1 MTGTAEKKKL
11 SFTDF
16 LRVRFK
22 GLLDPIGRF
31 LNKIG
36 LKPNMV
42 TIFGLIG
49 NFGAALLIAS
59 GYITWGGILVL
70 IMAPIDALDGT
81 MARLR
86 EEPTRFGGFVDSVT
100 DRYSEL
106 LTLGGLLFYFSQQS
120 SNLGVI
126 LSFLAAAGSIMVSY
140 TRARAEAL
148 NYDAKIGLLTRVE
161 RYFVLIPG
169 LIFNI
174 PMIALWILAILTNF
188 TAFQRIWYVRKQAYL
203 SNDIV
208 GIKDK
213 LES

>member
-1 MTGTAEKKKL
+1 MVDKEKL

-22 GLLDPIGRF
+22 GILNPIGAF

-49 NFGAALLIAS
+49 NFGAAYLIAR

-70 IMAPIDALDGT
+70 IMAPVDALDGT

-86 EEPTRFGGFVDSVT
+86 NEPTRFGGFVDSVT

-106 LTLGGLLFYFSQQS
+106 LVFAGLIYHFLVLD
-120 SNLGVI
+120 SNIGVI
-126 LSFLAAAGSIMVSY
+126 LAFLAAAGSLMVSY
-140 TRARAEAL
+140 TRARAESL
-148 NYDAKIGLLTRVE
+148 KYDAKVGILTRVE
-161 RYFVLIPG
+161 RYIVLIPG
-169 LIFNI
+169 LIFNF
-174 PMIALWILAILTNF
+174 PLVALWILAILTNF
-188 TAFQRIWYVRKQAYL
+188 TAWQRIWYVRKQAYL
-203 SNDIV
+203 SQDVV
-208 GIKDK
+208 GLKVNQEK
-213 LES
+213 